1 MAAFLTFVLGN
12 FTLTFFVLGL
22 IAAAISLWRRPSP
35 LTPDDV
41 VEDVLA
47 YFLLFSIGISFFYNF
62 VFHVFFGDMATSFI
76 GWAQSPFQAEVG
88 FASLGF
94 SVVGFLAF
102 RGLSAVRVAAV
113 AGIACF
119 LLGAAAGHIYQ
130 MVVARNF
137 APGNAG
143 VIFYTDIVIPVI
155 GFVLLWLQHRYQRE
169 SSASEEFSDEV
180 FSTE

>member
-12 FTLTFFVLGL
+12 FTLTFLVLGL
-22 IAAAISLWRRPSP
+22 IAAVISLWRRPSS
-35 LTPDDV
+35 LTPDV
-41 VEDVLA
+41 MVEDVLA

-62 VFHVFFGDMATSFI
+62 VFHVFFGDMAAYFI

-94 SVVGFLAF
+94 SAVGFLAF
-102 RGLSAVRVAAV
+102 RGVFAVRVAAV
-113 AGIACF
+113 LGIACF
-119 LLGAAAGHIYQ
+119 LFGAAGGHIYQ
-130 MVVARNF
+130 MIVAHNF

-155 GFVLLWLQHRYQRE
+155 GFVLLWLQHRYQRD
-169 SSASEEFSDEV
+169 SSASEEFSDQV